1 MKIYLTKKYRA
12 QLWLVNIL
20 LSVKDKDL
28 VVNFLEESHRVIKK
42 NFETEMY
49 VDGNKLPLNNFVQ
62 ETIGNI
68 MIGVSKT
75 LKGLEA
81 TEPELI
87 EIKIKKLRLPIDAD
101 AHIYPV
107 K

>member
-1 MKIYLTKKYRA
+1 M
-12 QLWLVNIL
+12 
-20 LSVKDKDL
+20 
-28 VVNFLEESHRVIKK
+28 VNFLEESHRIMKK
-42 NFETEMY
+42 SFETEMY

-68 MIGVSKT
+68 MMGFSKT
-75 LKGLEA
+75 LKGLDP
-81 TEPELI
+81 TTPDLI
-87 EIKIKKLRLPIDAD
+87 EVKIKRLPKPADVD